1 MIDVA
6 SCRKVIK
13 RIEDDVE
20 LLEPWHIEPAIG
32 DVGVICLELC
42 VGAKLLRNFF
52 RDLEYKWRRVRQ
64 QLEGGVYGCATQE
77 RCRKG
82 GEEGEDRDHAL
93 ELLIF

>member
-52 RDLEYKWRRVRQ
+52 RDLEDKWRRVRQ
-64 QLEGGVYGCATQE
+64 QLEGGVLDARLKNDVARAG
-77 RCRKG
+77 RKG
-82 GEEGEDRDHAL
+82 RTETTH
-93 ELLIF
+93 